1 MYFIQHGA
9 RNHAGGCS
17 SSYARSTNDGHM
29 MVTECKPDID
39 NDTGMIRYTD
49 AHGNE
54 QQSNKNDVK
63 QMLKIN

>member
-1 MYFIQHGA
+1 
-9 RNHAGGCS
+9 
-17 SSYARSTNDGHM
+17 M